1 MFPARLKLIKTI
13 NSIKMINLIKK
24 TVDIIDKCTL
34 WLGRTISWLVIAM
47 MLATCTVVLLRYGF
61 GIGSIALQESVIYM
75 HAAVFLLC
83 AGYTLKNNA
92 QVRVDICYQRFAQT
106 QRAWVD
112 ALGSVVF
119 LIPFCVFLL
128 FVSWHFVSSSWRI
141 LEVSS
146 EPGGI
151 PAVFLLKSL
160 IPVAAITLA
169 LQGLAE
175 ALRNLLVLILPSD
188 TAQEAQ
194 S

>member
-1 MFPARLKLIKTI
+1 
-13 NSIKMINLIKK
+13 MIDLFRK
-24 TVDIIDKCTL
+24 TVSGIDSFTL
-34 WLGRTISWLVIAM
+34 LLGRTIAWLVLVM
-47 MLATCTVVLLRYGF
+47 MFTTCTVVLLRYGF

-75 HAAVFLLC
+75 HSAVFLLC

-92 QVRVDICYQRFAQT
+92 QVRVDICYQKFNRP

-112 ALGSVVF
+112 ALGSVVL
-119 LIPFCVFLL
+119 LIPFCVFLI

-141 LEVSS
+141 FEVSS

-160 IPVAAITLA
+160 IPIAAVTLA

-175 ALRNLLVLILPSD
+175 ALRNLLVLLIPTDASV
-188 TAQEAQ
+188 EAQ
-194 S
+194 L

>member
-1 MFPARLKLIKTI
+1 
-13 NSIKMINLIKK
+13 MINLIKK

>member
-1 MFPARLKLIKTI
+1 
-13 NSIKMINLIKK
+13 MINLIK
-24 TVDIIDKCTL
+24 TTIGIIDKCTL
-34 WLGRTISWLVIAM
+34 CLGRTISWLVIAM
-47 MLATCTVVLLRYGF
+47 MLTTCTVVLLRYGF

-75 HAAVFLLC
+75 HATVFLLC

-92 QVRVDICYQRFAQT
+92 QVRVDICYQRFARS

-112 ALGSVVF
+112 ALGSVVL

-128 FVSWHFVSSSWRI
+128 FVSGHFVSSSWRI

-160 IPVAAITLA
+160 IPIAAITLA
-169 LQGLAE
+169 VQGLAE
-175 ALRNLLVLILPSD
+175 ALRNLLVLLIPTD
-188 TAQEAQ
+188 TAVEAQ

>member
-1 MFPARLKLIKTI
+1 
-13 NSIKMINLIKK
+13 MINLARRIVSLIDSF
-24 TVDIIDKCTL
+24 TVL
-34 WLGRTISWLVIAM
+34 LGRTISWLVLAM
-47 MLATCTVVLLRYGF
+47 MLATCAVVLLRYGF

-92 QVRVDICYQRFAQT
+92 QVRVDICYQRFARP

-128 FVSWHFVSSSWRI
+128 FVSGHFVSSSWRI

-160 IPVAAITLA
+160 IPIAAITLA
-169 LQGLAE
+169 VQGLAE
-175 ALRNLLVLILPSD
+175 ALRNLLVLLIPTD
-188 TAQEAQ
+188 TAVEAQ

>member
-1 MFPARLKLIKTI
+1 
-13 NSIKMINLIKK
+13 MINLIHKI
-24 TVDIIDKCTL
+24 VSVIDSFTL
-34 WLGRTISWLVIAM
+34 LLGRTIAWLVLAM
-47 MLATCTVVLLRYGF
+47 MLTTCAVVLLRYGF

-92 QVRVDICYQRFAQT
+92 QVRVDICYQRFT
-106 QRAWVD
+106 RPQRAWVN

-128 FVSWHFVSSSWRI
+128 FISWHFVSGSWRI

-151 PAVFLLKSL
+151 AAVFLLKSL
-160 IPVAAITLA
+160 IPIAAITLA

-175 ALRNLLVLILPSD
+175 ALRNLLVLCVPTD
-188 TAQEAQ
+188 TAVDTQP
-194 S
+194 

>member
-1 MFPARLKLIKTI
+1 
-13 NSIKMINLIKK
+13 MINLTTK
-24 TVDIIDKCTL
+24 TVAIIDRCTSF
-34 WLGRTISWLVIAM
+34 LGRAISWLVLVM
-47 MLATCTVVLLRYGF
+47 MLTTCTVVLLRYGF

-92 QVRVDICYQRFAQT
+92 QVRVDICYQRFT
-106 QRAWVD
+106 RPQRAWVD
-112 ALGSVVF
+112 ALGSIV
-119 LIPFCVFLL
+119 LLLPFCVFLL
-128 FVSWHFVSSSWRI
+128 FISWHFVSSSWRI

-160 IPVAAITLA
+160 IPIAAITLA

-175 ALRNLLVLILPSD
+175 ALRNLLVLLIPTDSAL
-188 TAQEAQ
+188 EAQ